1 MPGRRHARMPLL
13 ELTDVNARYGQVRA
27 VHGVSLTVEEGEI
40 VALLGANGAGKTTT
54 LRAISGVVARD
65 GKLVFDGKPLP
76 RKPEATARRGI
87 THVPEGR
94 GILGELTVWE
104 NLKMGAYLRSDR
116 KAVARDLDE
125 VASELPWLAQRRDQ
139 QAGTLSG
146 GEQQMLALA
155 RARLSRPRLLLL
167 DEPSLGL
174 APIVVE
180 QFFALVRRLNEEQGL
195 TVLLVEQ
202 NANAALDLSN
212 RAYLLE
218 VGRVALEGASA
229 ELREHE
235 GVRKSYL
242 GY

>member
-1 MPGRRHARMPLL
+1 MPLL
-13 ELTDVNARYGQVRA
+13 ALTDVHARYGQVRA
-27 VHGVSLTVEEGEI
+27 VHGVSLTVDEGEI

-54 LRAISGVVARD
+54 LRAISGVVTRD
-65 GKLVFDGKPLP
+65 GTIVFDGKELP
-76 RKPEATARRGI
+76 RKAEVTARRGI

-94 GILGELTVWE
+94 GVLAELSVWE
-104 NLKMGAYLRSDR
+104 NLQMGAYLRRDR
-116 KAVARDLDE
+116 RAVARDLDE
-125 VASELPWLAQRRDQ
+125 IARELPWLYERRDQ

-146 GEQQMLALA
+146 GEQQMLVLA
-155 RARLSRPRLLLL
+155 RARMSKPRLLLL

-180 QFFALVRRLNEEQGL
+180 QFFNVVRRLNEEQGL
-195 TVLLVEQ
+195 TVLIVEQ
-202 NANAALDLSN
+202 NANAALELSS

-218 VGRVALEGASA
+218 VGKVVLHGASA

>member
-1 MPGRRHARMPLL
+1 MPLL
-13 ELTDVNARYGQVRA
+13 ELTDVHARYGQVRA
-27 VHGVSLTVEEGEI
+27 VHGISLTVDEGEV

-54 LRAISGVVARD
+54 LRAISGVVTRE
-65 GKLVFDGKPLP
+65 GTLLFEGKPLP
-76 RKPEATARRGI
+76 RRADGTARRGI

-94 GILGELTVWE
+94 GILAELSVWE
-104 NLKMGAYLRSDR
+104 NLKMGAYLRRDR
-116 KAVARDLDE
+116 KAIAQDLDE
-125 VASELPWLAQRRDQ
+125 VADDLPWLRDRRDQ

-174 APIVVE
+174 APLVVE
-180 QFFALVRRLNEEQGL
+180 QFFNLVRRLNEEQGL

-202 NANAALDLSN
+202 NANAALDLSS

-218 VGRVALEGASA
+218 VGKVALEGASA

-235 GVRKSYL
+235 GIRKSYL

>member
-1 MPGRRHARMPLL
+1 MALL
-13 ELTDVNARYGQVRA
+13 ELTDVHARYGQVRA
-27 VHGVSLTVEEGEI
+27 VHGVSLTVDEGEI

-54 LRAISGVVARD
+54 LRAISGVVARE
-65 GKLVFDGKPLP
+65 GTIVFDGKALP
-76 RKPEATARRGI
+76 RRAEGTARRGI

-104 NLKMGAYLRSDR
+104 NLKMGAYLRRDR

-125 VASELPWLAQRRDQ
+125 VTDELPWLRDRRDQ

-174 APIVVE
+174 APLIVE
-180 QFFALVRRLNEEQGL
+180 EFFRLVRRLNEEQGL

-202 NANAALDLSN
+202 NANAALDVSS

-218 VGRVALEGASA
+218 VGKVALHGASA

-235 GVRKSYL
+235 GIRKSYL

>member
-1 MPGRRHARMPLL
+1 MPLL
-13 ELTDVNARYGQVRA
+13 ELTDVHARYGQVRA
-27 VHGVSLTVEEGEI
+27 VHGVSLTVDEGEV

-54 LRAISGVVARD
+54 LRAISGVVAREGTVD
-65 GKLVFDGKPLP
+65 FDGKPLP
-76 RKPEATARRGI
+76 RKAEATARRGI

-94 GILGELTVWE
+94 GILGELTVSE
-104 NLKMGAYLRSDR
+104 NLKMGAYLRRDR

-125 VASELPWLAQRRDQ
+125 VTSELPWLRDRRDQ

-155 RARLSRPRLLLL
+155 RARLSKPRLLLL

-174 APIVVE
+174 APIIVE
-180 QFFALVRRLNEEQGL
+180 QFFQVVRRLNERDGL

-202 NANAALDLSN
+202 NANAALDISN

-218 VGRVALEGASA
+218 VGRVVLEGASA